1 MPTGIYKRKPNKKK
15 IRRECEVC
23 FMRFGIYDYRQETA
37 RFCSKRCHS
46 ISKKSKKG
54 ENGANWRGGGWIFV
68 RNQILIEQDYTCQNC
83 GHREPEIME
92 VNHKLEKSQYPELAR
107 DINNLEVLCPNCHRR
122 KTNSFLK
129 TKGLRE
135 K

>member
-1 MPTGIYKRKPNKKK
+1 MPSGIYKRKPSMKQ
-15 IRRECEVC
+15 ISRECEVC
-23 FMRFGIYDYRQETA
+23 FTRFKVPQWNKDTA
-37 RFCSKRCHS
+37 RFCSKRCLG
-46 ISKKSKKG
+46 ISKCGDK
-54 ENGANWRGGGWIFV
+54 GANWKGGGWIWV
-68 RNQILIEQDYTCQNC
+68 RNQVLIEQDYTCQNC

-122 KTNSFLK
+122 KTNSFLRL
-129 TKGLRE
+129 KGLRD